1 MASNPN
7 ASDAIGAQTIQK
19 IRTRI
24 LPYILLLYIISF
36 LDRINIGFAALTMNQ
51 ELGITSQQFGML
63 VGMFFI
69 SYSLFEIP
77 SNLILYKVGARIW
90 IARIL
95 IMWGVAAALAGFV
108 HTIHQLYI
116 ARFLLGVAEA
126 GYYPGI
132 LLYLTYWF
140 RRREQAQAI
149 ALFMTG
155 IPISSVLGAPI
166 SGLILDHVHWL
177 GMSSWRWLLI
187 LEGLPAVIFG
197 VLTYFVLPN
206 RPAEAKFLTETEKD
220 WIASELKSEQD
231 QKSATHQLS
240 ASAALV
246 SGRVWH
252 LAIAAVFHG
261 AVANAMFFWMP
272 QVVKT
277 IAVGYSN
284 TLIGLLVMIP
294 YVAGLLAM
302 VVVSRSSDRKLE
314 RRWHVAIPAII
325 AAVACVALGATH
337 SVVFVVVF
345 LSAVVGCICGYLGPF
360 WALPNEFLTGS
371 SAASGIALI
380 TTLVNLGGFAGP
392 YAFGFLRQRTD
403 SLSGALS
410 AAGLVLFVFATL
422 VLLLPKGLQK
432 PANTVFSSRRT
443 SLGKRPDGAGG
454 SSFQIW
460 ILNQSASRNRGS
472 SCIG

>member
-1 MASNPN
+1 M
-7 ASDAIGAQTIQK
+7 
-19 IRTRI
+19 RI

-51 ELGITSQQFGML
+51 ELGITNQQFGLL

-95 IMWGVAAALAGFV
+95 IIWGVVASLSGFV
-108 HTIHQLYI
+108 HTVHQLYI

-155 IPISSVLGAPI
+155 VPISSVLGAPI

-177 GMSSWRWLLI
+177 GLSSWRWLLI

-197 VLTYFVLPN
+197 VLTCFLLPN
-206 RPAEAKFLTETEKD
+206 RPTDAKFLTDTEKN
-220 WIASELKSEQD
+220 WITSQLKSEED
-231 QKSATHQLS
+231 HKSATHQLS
-240 ASAALV
+240 ASRALV
-246 SGRVWH
+246 HGRVWH
-252 LAIAAVFHG
+252 LAAAAVFHG
-261 AVANAMFFWMP
+261 AVSNAVFFWMP

-277 IAVGYSN
+277 IMLGHSN
-284 TLIGLLVMIP
+284 TVIGLLVMVP
-294 YVAGLLAM
+294 YVIGLVTMILI
-302 VVVSRSSDRKLE
+302 SHSSDRKLE

-325 AAVACVALGATH
+325 AGVACVTLGSTH
-337 SVVFVVVF
+337 SVVFLVVL

-360 WALPNEFLTGS
+360 WALPSEFLTGS

-392 YAFGFLRQRTD
+392 YAFGFIRQKTE
-403 SLSGALS
+403 SLSGASS

-422 VLLLPKGLQK
+422 VLLLPKGARHLAKAFRQ
-432 PANTVFSSRRT
+432 PNPSEVA
-443 SLGKRPDGAGG
+443 
-454 SSFQIW
+454 
-460 ILNQSASRNRGS
+460 
-472 SCIG
+472 

>member
-1 MASNPN
+1 MASSPN
-7 ASDAIGAQTIQK
+7 ATDSIGARTIQK
-19 IRTRI
+19 VRTRI
-24 LPYILLLYIISF
+24 LPYLLLLYIISF

-77 SNLILYKVGARIW
+77 SNLILHKVGARIW

-95 IMWGVAAALAGFV
+95 VMWGVAASLGGFV
-108 HTIHQLYI
+108 HTVHQLYI

-126 GYYPGI
+126 GYYPGM

-140 RRREQAQAI
+140 PRREQAQAI

-177 GMSSWRWLLI
+177 GLSSWRWLLI
-187 LEGLPAVIFG
+187 LEGIPAVMFG

-206 RPAEAKFLTETEKD
+206 RPAEAKFLTDTEKN
-220 WIASELKSEQD
+220 WITSQLTSEED
-231 QKSATHQLS
+231 HKSATHQLS
-240 ASAALV
+240 AARALV
-246 SGRVWH
+246 HGRVWH
-252 LAIAAVFHG
+252 LAGAAVFHG
-261 AVANAMFFWMP
+261 AVSNAVFFWMP

-277 IAVGYSN
+277 IALGYSN
-284 TLIGLLVMIP
+284 TVIGLLVMVP
-294 YVAGLLAM
+294 YVIGLVTMILI
-302 VVVSRSSDRKLE
+302 SHSSDRKLE

-325 AAVACVALGATH
+325 AGVACVSLGATH
-337 SVVFVVVF
+337 SVVFLVVF
-345 LSAVVGCICGYLGPF
+345 LSAVVGCVCGYLGPF
-360 WALPNEFLTGS
+360 WALPSEFLTGS

-380 TTLVNLGGFAGP
+380 TTWVNLGGFAGP
-392 YAFGFLRQRTD
+392 YAFGFIRQRTE

-410 AAGLVLFVFATL
+410 GAGLVLFVFATL
-422 VLLLPKGLQK
+422 VLLMPKG
-432 PANTVFSSRRT
+432 SRHIAKAFRQS
-443 SLGKRPDGAGG
+443 SLGDVA
-454 SSFQIW
+454 
-460 ILNQSASRNRGS
+460 
-472 SCIG
+472 